1 MKKAITSFKTIF
13 VIVILLLM
21 NKTAFADGG
30 NSIANA
36 VAITWSNYSSTITA
50 GETEYYKFSATTGYS
65 YCIYSTSQTGTL
77 DIMYDIVNSSGTVV
91 CGYGW
96 GNLSTGTGNNGT
108 FFTCP
113 ATGTYYIKLYAGNNT
128 QTGSVTMSIRQSS
141 STTTGLRFLATP
153 TCTNTVMGG
162 TMTVSGS
169 IINPWAAVI
178 GKYWQ
183 FIQVYINGTLAT
195 ITNANW
201 NNFTAAANATT
212 SFAFNIDLTTANGA
226 VAGTNTVVIKA
237 VAMNPYNT
245 EAQDTKSTTITVS
258 AAAVA
263 QTITFNALTAHTYG
277 DAPFTVSATGGASG
291 NPVTFTSS
299 DPTVATCTGTNGAT
313 VTVLKTGSC
322 AIYANQAGNTF
333 YTAAPQ
339 VSQTLTVNPKS
350 VTITGVSAATKE
362 YDGTAT
368 ATLGGGAVT
377 TGVGTETLAVTAGTG
392 AFADKNVGTKAVT
405 ATGYALADGT
415 NGGLASNYTLSAQP
429 TVANQSITAKAVT
442 ITGVTAA
449 SKEFDGTKTAVL
461 SGGAVSTGVGT
472 ETLSITAG
480 TGTFADGYAG
490 SSKVVT
496 ATGYALADGTNGGLA
511 SNYVLSAQPIVPNQT
526 ITTKAITIT
535 PVANQKKVY
544 GDANPSAYTYTATPA
559 LLTGD
564 VFAGALTRT
573 AGENALTYPIQLGT
587 LHANGNYALTFVSAN
602 FEITK
607 ATLKATAVDTS
618 RVQYQANPVF
628 RLKYEGFVNGE
639 NKSVLTAE
647 PSISCPATTDAVPG
661 TYPIYLIT
669 TGSAVNYSII
679 PVNGT
684 LTVTRGTTTA
694 IIESQSGIMNVYPNP
709 TSDFIQI
716 SGISKKENYKI
727 FDMLGTEKLNGVV
740 WGSENINVMN
750 LSNGLYLLK
759 LDNGNTM
766 NFIKK

>member
-1 MKKAITSFKTIF
+1 M
-13 VIVILLLM
+13 
-21 NKTAFADGG
+21 
-30 NSIANA
+30 
-36 VAITWSNYSSTITA
+36 
-50 GETEYYKFSATTGYS
+50 
-65 YCIYSTSQTGTL
+65 
-77 DIMYDIVNSSGTVV
+77 
-91 CGYGW
+91 
-96 GNLSTGTGNNGT
+96 
-108 FFTCP
+108 
-113 ATGTYYIKLYAGNNT
+113 
-128 QTGSVTMSIRQSS
+128 
-141 STTTGLRFLATP
+141 
-153 TCTNTVMGG
+153 
-162 TMTVSGS
+162 
-169 IINPWAAVI
+169 
-178 GKYWQ
+178 
-183 FIQVYINGTLAT
+183 
-195 ITNANW
+195 
-201 NNFTAAANATT
+201 
-212 SFAFNIDLTTANGA
+212 
-226 VAGTNTVVIKA
+226 
-237 VAMNPYNT
+237 
-245 EAQDTKSTTITVS
+245 
-258 AAAVA
+258 
-263 QTITFNALTAHTYG
+263 
-277 DAPFTVSATGGASG
+277 
-291 NPVTFTSS
+291 
-299 DPTVATCTGTNGAT
+299 
-313 VTVLKTGSC
+313 
-322 AIYANQAGNTF
+322 
-333 YTAAPQ
+333 
-339 VSQTLTVNPKS
+339 
-350 VTITGVSAATKE
+350 
-362 YDGTAT
+362 
-368 ATLGGGAVT
+368 
-377 TGVGTETLAVTAGTG
+377 
-392 AFADKNVGTKAVT
+392 
-405 ATGYALADGT
+405 
-415 NGGLASNYTLSAQP
+415 
-429 TVANQSITAKAVT
+429 
-442 ITGVTAA
+442 
-449 SKEFDGTKTAVL
+449 
-461 SGGAVSTGVGT
+461 STGVGT

-564 VFAGALTRT
+564 VFAGSLTRT